1 MTSDRVHQPEA
12 FAKIMLLLFAVLF
25 TAVLIHP
32 DVDLLD
38 VHDVRITNTRTQF
51 RSTEGQLLQQAVLC
65 ARPQPRQ
72 PAVLERL
79 SSTEQSIPSFDV
91 AASSVLRV

>member
-1 MTSDRVHQPEA
+1 
-12 FAKIMLLLFAVLF
+12 MLLLFAVLF

-51 RSTEGQLLQQAVLC
+51 RSTEGQLLQQAPVLC